1 MTILEHMIAQRKA
14 EYAGFVVLGK
24 SHDCATGGNCSHCP
38 ATLSCREACKE
49 EGLFNVFYQ
58 KRMKSLLSD
67 PSYSYESLL
76 TTYPEYFI

>member
-14 EYAGFVVLGK
+14 EYAGFVVLNK
-24 SHDCATGGNCSHCP
+24 SHDCTLGGGCDHCP

-58 KRMKSLLSD
+58 KRMKPLLSD
-67 PSYSYESLL
+67 PFYSYESLS
-76 TTYPEYFI
+76 TIYPEYFI